1 MRMLIKQFKLDIII
15 LVYGITIKTRRANIA
30 LLSFLPYSNELLKI
44 EPVMKENRYQKNLW

>member
-1 MRMLIKQFKLDIII
+1 MRMLIKQFKLDKII

-44 EPVMKENRYQKNLW
+44 GPVMKENRYQKNLW